1 MDFKKF
7 KSINVNIKNIDVKIN
22 PTVWDKQPTLYSVSC
37 NIDGIPHKIDVV
49 RCGYIGL
56 IFLLVDSQPTV
67 QLYGTKKTIS
77 ENLNS
82 LGLTDDVRQKI
93 QSFAEYSAV

>member
-1 MDFKKF
+1 MDFRKF
-7 KSINVNIKNIDVKIN
+7 KNLNVSINNVDIRIN
-22 PTVWDKQPTLYSVSC
+22 PTIWDKQPTLYSSTVV
-37 NIDGIPHKIDVV
+37 IDGTNHNVSVV

-56 IFLLVDSQPTV
+56 VFLLVDSQPTV

-93 QSFAEYSAV
+93 QSFAEYND

>member
-1 MDFKKF
+1 MDFKRF
-7 KSINVNIKNIDVKIN
+7 KNININVKNVDIKIN
-22 PTVWDKQPTLYSVSC
+22 PTIWDKQPTLYSVSC

-56 IFLLVDSQPTV
+56 VFLLVDNQPTF
-67 QLYGTKKTIS
+67 QLYGSHQTIG

-82 LGLTDDVRQKI
+82 LNLSNDIVTQINRFV
-93 QSFAEYSAV
+93 EYND

>member
-1 MDFKKF
+1 MDFRKF
-7 KSINVNIKNIDVKIN
+7 RDININVKNVDIKIN
-22 PTVWDKQPTLYSVSC
+22 PTVWDSQPVLYSNTVV
-37 NIDGIPHKIDVV
+37 IDGTSHNITVV

-67 QLYGTKKTIS
+67 QLYGTKKTIL

-82 LGLTDDVRQKI
+82 LGVSDEITSHILKY
-93 QSFAEYSAV
+93 AEYSD

>member
-7 KSINVNIKNIDVKIN
+7 KNINVNIKNIDVKIN
-22 PTVWDKQPTLYSVSC
+22 PTVWDKQPTLYSSIVV
-37 NIDGIPHKIDVV
+37 IDGTNHNVSVV

-67 QLYGTKKTIS
+67 QLYGMKKTIS

-93 QSFAEYSAV
+93 QSFAEYND

>member
-22 PTVWDKQPTLYSVSC
+22 PTAWDKQPTLYSSTVV
-37 NIDGIPHKIDVV
+37 IDCTNHRIDIV
-49 RCGYIGL
+49 RCGYLGL

-82 LGLTDDVRQKI
+82 LGLTDDVRQQI
-93 QSFAEYSAV
+93 EQYVEYND

>member
-7 KSINVNIKNIDVKIN
+7 KNLNVNIKNIDVKIN
-22 PTVWDKQPTLYSVSC
+22 PTIWDKQPTLYSGVV
-37 NIDGIPHKIDVV
+37 NIDGVSHKIDVV
-49 RCGYIGL
+49 RCGYLGL

-67 QLYGTKKTIS
+67 QLYGTKKNIA

-93 QSFAEYSAV
+93 QSFAEYND

>member
-1 MDFKKF
+1 MDFRKF
-7 KSINVNIKNIDVKIN
+7 RDININVKNVDIKIN
-22 PTVWDKQPTLYSVSC
+22 PTQWDKQPTLYSGVA
-37 NIDGIPHKIDVV
+37 NIDGAPHKIDVV

-56 IFLLVDSQPTV
+56 KFLLIDCQPTV

-93 QSFAEYSAV
+93 QSFAEYND

>member
-1 MDFKKF
+1 MDFKRF
-7 KSINVNIKNIDVKIN
+7 KNININVKNVDIKIN
-22 PTVWDKQPTLYSVSC
+22 PTIWDRQPILYSVSC
-37 NIDGIPHKIDVV
+37 NIDSVPHKIDVV

-77 ENLNS
+77 ENMDC
-82 LGLTDDVRQKI
+82 LGLPENILLQILK
-93 QSFAEYSAV
+93 FAEYND

>member
-1 MDFKKF
+1 MDFRKF
-7 KSINVNIKNIDVKIN
+7 KNININVKNVDIKIN
-22 PTVWDKQPTLYSVSC
+22 PTVWDSQPVLYSNTVV
-37 NIDGIPHKIDVV
+37 IDGTSHNITVV

-56 IFLLVDSQPTV
+56 VFLLVDKQPTV
-67 QLYGTKKTIS
+67 QLYGTKKTVS

-93 QSFAEYSAV
+93 QSFAEYND

>member
-7 KSINVNIKNIDVKIN
+7 KNINVNIKNIDVKIN
-22 PTVWDKQPTLYSVSC
+22 PTVWDKQPTLYSSTIV
-37 NIDGIPHKIDVV
+37 IDGTNHNVSVV
-49 RCGYIGL
+49 RCGYLGL

-67 QLYGTKKTIS
+67 QLYGTKKTVS

-93 QSFAEYSAV
+93 QSFAEYND

>member
-1 MDFKKF
+1 MDFRKF
-7 KSINVNIKNIDVKIN
+7 KNLSVSINNVDIRIN
-22 PTVWDKQPTLYSVSC
+22 PTIWDKQPTLYSVSC

-67 QLYGTKKTIS
+67 QLYGTKKIIL

-82 LGLTDDVRQKI
+82 LGVSDEITSHILKY
-93 QSFAEYSAV
+93 AEYSD

>member
-7 KSINVNIKNIDVKIN
+7 KNLNVNIKNIDVKIN
-22 PTVWDKQPTLYSVSC
+22 PTIWDKQPTLYSGVV
-37 NIDGIPHKIDVV
+37 NIDGVSHKIDVV
-49 RCGYIGL
+49 RCGYFGL
-56 IFLLVDSQPTV
+56 VFLLVDSQPTV

-82 LGLTDDVRQKI
+82 LGLTDDVRKKI
-93 QSFAEYSAV
+93 QSFAEYND

>member
-1 MDFKKF
+1 MDFKRF
-7 KSINVNIKNIDVKIN
+7 KNINVNIKNIDVKIN
-22 PTVWDKQPTLYSVSC
+22 PTIWDKQPILYS
-37 NIDGIPHKIDVV
+37 NTDTIDGITHSICVV

-93 QSFAEYSAV
+93 QSFAEYND

>member
-1 MDFKKF
+1 MDFRKF
-7 KSINVNIKNIDVKIN
+7 KNLNLSINNVDIRIN

-67 QLYGTKKTIS
+67 QLYGSKKTIS
-77 ENLNS
+77 ENMDC
-82 LGLTDDVRQKI
+82 LGLPKNIVPQILK
-93 QSFAEYSAV
+93 FAEYND